1 MKTIQMTFFV
11 ALFIICAA
19 CNKKEDNLAS
29 NAKNELS
36 FKIDGVE
43 WKAEREIIGMFHPD
57 PENYNKVIII
67 GGSKGPNDGTEQ
79 DFTLNIFNTA
89 AEGEYNFKN
98 GNADLSVVQLSNL
111 SSANYLCG
119 GTFQTYN
126 MKVKITKIQNN
137 PTIMEAI
144 FSGEIACVEGNTIKI
159 TDGKFNYYE

>member
-89 AEGEYNFKN
+89 AEGEYN
-98 GNADLSVVQLSNL
+98 
-111 SSANYLCG
+111 
-119 GTFQTYN
+119 
-126 MKVKITKIQNN
+126 
-137 PTIMEAI
+137 
-144 FSGEIACVEGNTIKI
+144 
-159 TDGKFNYYE
+159 